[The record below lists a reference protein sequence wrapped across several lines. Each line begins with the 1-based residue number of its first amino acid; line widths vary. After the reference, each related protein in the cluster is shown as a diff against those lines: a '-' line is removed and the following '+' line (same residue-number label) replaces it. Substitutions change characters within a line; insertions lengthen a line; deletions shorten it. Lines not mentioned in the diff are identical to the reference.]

1 MIEKN
6 LLDRL
11 RDSKV
16 LHQISGKKYHIRAI
30 RDIGVMICL
39 DKNRNIDIGH
49 KGHNFLKPLLLFF
62 IQVKDVKD
70 SNPHEA
76 TGCCAP
82 P

>member
-1 MIEKN
+1 MIEEN

-11 RDSKV
+11 GDSKV

-30 RDIGVMICL
+30 RDIGVKIGL
-39 DKNRNIDIGH
+39 DKNRDIDIGH
-49 KGHNFLKPLLLFF
+49 KGHNFVEPCLLLF
-62 IQVKDVKD
+62 IQVKDVKE
-70 SNPHEA
+70 SNPQVA

>member
-11 RDSKV
+11 GDSKV

-30 RDIGVMICL
+30 RDIGVKIGL

-49 KGHNFLKPLLLFF
+49 KGHNFVEPFSYSLFRSKMSKRA
-62 IQVKDVKD
+62 ILR
-70 SNPHEA
+70 
-76 TGCCAP
+76 
-82 P
+82 